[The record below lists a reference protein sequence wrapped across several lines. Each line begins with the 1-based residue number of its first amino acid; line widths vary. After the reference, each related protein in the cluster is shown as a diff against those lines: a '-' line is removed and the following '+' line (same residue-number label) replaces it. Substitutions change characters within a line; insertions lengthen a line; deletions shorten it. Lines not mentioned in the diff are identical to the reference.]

1 MNKQLIAFLIICAIA
16 SISTVYAGNNTT
28 TIDTPT
34 AHIEQGKTITAI
46 ESGDSNISFS
56 DGYKG
61 YCAEWGEHSAERGDK
76 FYIHDEVDN
85 NIKVFFTYFYEDA
98 QKNTIATQHM
108 IWKFTDGKEFSRF
121 NKTLYN
127 QIITKSA
134 TIQVPNQG
142 TIKIDNNTEMV
153 FNFKMFISEFE
164 EYQNYFGYKIFFRN
178 ISSNSSTQINN
189 SMINNS
195 NNYLDKYQNNEW
207 ILTEYDT
214 IMIKDSINSKTSTS
228 DYKKIVKFPN
238 QHVTGNNLKLL
249 IGSLIIL
256 SSCIKI
262 RKLKYLFNLFI

>member
-1 MNKQLIAFLIICAIA
+1 MNKQLIALLIICAIA
-16 SISTVYAGNNTT
+16 SLSTVYAGNNTT

-34 AHIEQGKTITAI
+34 AHIEQGETVIAI

-76 FYIHDEVDN
+76 FYIHDKVDN

-98 QKNTIATQHM
+98 QKDTIATQHM
-108 IWKFTDGKEFSRF
+108 IWKFTDGKEFSKF

-127 QIITKSA
+127 QIITKAA
-134 TIQVPNQG
+134 TVQVPNQG

-153 FNFKMFISEFE
+153 FSFKMFISEFE

-178 ISSNSSTQINN
+178 ISDNSSIQINN

-195 NNYLDKYQNNEW
+195 NSYLDKYQNNES
-207 ILTEYDT
+207 IIAEYD
-214 IMIKDSINSKTSTS
+214 IIIINDNVNSQASTS

-238 QHVTGNNLKLL
+238 QHITGDSIRLL
-249 IGSLIIL
+249 IAAMIIIIGSYVI
-256 SSCIKI
+256 I
-262 RKLKYLFNLFI
+262 RKLY

>member
-1 MNKQLIAFLIICAIA
+1 MNKQLIALLIICAIA

-28 TIDTPT
+28 EIDTPT
-34 AHIEQGKTITAI
+34 VHVEEGDTVTAI

-98 QKNTIATQHM
+98 QKDTIATQHM

-127 QIITKSA
+127 QIITKAA
-134 TIQVPNQG
+134 TVQVPNQG
-142 TIKIDNNTEMV
+142 TIKIDNKTEMV
-153 FNFKMFISEFE
+153 FSFKMFISEFE

-178 ISSNSSTQINN
+178 ISSNSSAQINN

-195 NNYLDKYQNNEW
+195 NNYLDKYQNNES
-207 ILTEYDT
+207 ILTQYDT
-214 IMIKDSINSKTSTS
+214 IMIKDSINSQTSTS

-238 QHVTGNNLKLL
+238 QHVTGNSLRLL
-249 IGSLIIL
+249 ITAMIIIIGG
-256 SSCIKI
+256 CIII
-262 RKLKYLFNLFI
+262 RKLY